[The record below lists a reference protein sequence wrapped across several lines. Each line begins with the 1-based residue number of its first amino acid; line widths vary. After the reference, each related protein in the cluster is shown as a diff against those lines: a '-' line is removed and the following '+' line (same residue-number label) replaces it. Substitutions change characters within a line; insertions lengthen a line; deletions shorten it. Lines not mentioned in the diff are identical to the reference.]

1 MKVKKRNST
10 TERRRLN
17 GIYRSALKIQEEKRT
32 KQEQVDEKRFAEER
46 GKQDEEPAAKER
58 AAKEGAERARQ
69 QSEAAKRLKDE
80 YIAKIKAKIEQNTS
94 APEGMSGN
102 PRAEFTIVLL
112 PTGEVLSVKLV
123 KSSGNPAYDD
133 AVERGIFKSA
143 PLPVPPNNP
152 ELFREFRELRL
163 PFTYVRR

>member
-1 MKVKKRNST
+1 M
-10 TERRRLN
+10 
-17 GIYRSALKIQEEKRT
+17 
-32 KQEQVDEKRFAEER
+32 
-46 GKQDEEPAAKER
+46 
-58 AAKEGAERARQ
+58 
-69 QSEAAKRLKDE
+69 KDE

-102 PRAEFTIVLL
+102 PRAEFSIVLL

-123 KSSGNPAYDD
+123 KSSGNIAYDG

-163 PFTYVRR
+163 PFTYVRH